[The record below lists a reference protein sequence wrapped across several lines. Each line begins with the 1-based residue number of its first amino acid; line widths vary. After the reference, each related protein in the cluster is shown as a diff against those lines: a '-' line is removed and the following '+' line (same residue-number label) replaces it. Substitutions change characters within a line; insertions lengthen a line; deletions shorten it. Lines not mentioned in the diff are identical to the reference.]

1 MPLAWNKVLITIG
14 EEMPDDDEMSDENE
28 ISDKDEMPGGSEM
41 PGGESGLTLN
51 RKRQYIRL
59 RYMVINVLWRTQG
72 ANGDA
77 MDVWRGMRF
86 FSFSDVAL
94 LYIGNLQCSL
104 SER

>member
-51 RKRQYIRL
+51 RERQYIRL

-72 ANGDA
+72 ANSDA
-77 MDVWRGMRF
+77 MDIWRAKI
-86 FSFSDVAL
+86 STQINDVQD
-94 LYIGNLQCSL
+94 IKEQI
-104 SER
+104 